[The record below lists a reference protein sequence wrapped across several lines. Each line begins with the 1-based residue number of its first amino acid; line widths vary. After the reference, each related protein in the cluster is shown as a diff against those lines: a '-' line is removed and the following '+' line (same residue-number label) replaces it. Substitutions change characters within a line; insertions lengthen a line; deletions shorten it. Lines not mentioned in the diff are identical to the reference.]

1 MATFS
6 LSTPD
11 PPKELLIPLHIAF
24 IEALDKKRDSLAY
37 HFTTHL
43 RMNGVYWGLTALE
56 ILGKP
61 EVLDRQALIDFVFS
75 CWNEQTGGFGSFP
88 GHDAHVHSS
97 LSAIQI
103 LAMKDAL
110 TELEERRLRDRL
122 IDFIVGLQLP
132 NGAIQGD
139 QWGETDTRF
148 LYCAISALTHLGAL
162 DRLPRDLTISYILSC
177 HNHDG
182 GFGTGPGAES
192 HAAQAWVCI
201 GSLSILQ
208 ALDRID
214 AERVGGWLSE
224 RQLPNGGLNGR
235 PQKLEDVCYSWW
247 VLSSLSIIRRLHW
260 INAKKLARFILAAQD
275 PDEGGIADRPDNVTD
290 VFHTVFGCAGL
301 SLLGWEGLKEVDP
314 TYCMPLRVTKQL
326 GIDRPFQRP
335 PAIDWNES

>member
-1 MATFS
+1 MRLGHLLLLRFASLIQFFFSGSSRKVLLARRNASISLYSPHHHLFYTVSSTPSHPSPIFGLSSTMATFS

-75 CWNEQTGGFGSFP
+75 CWNDQTGGFGSFP

-122 IDFIVGLQLP
+122 IDCKSQRSMFS
-132 NGAIQGD
+132 NG
-139 QWGETDTRF
+139 E
-148 LYCAISALTHLGAL
+148 
-162 DRLPRDLTISYILSC
+162 
-177 HNHDG
+177 
-182 GFGTGPGAES
+182 E
-192 HAAQAWVCI
+192 VC
-201 GSLSILQ
+201 
-208 ALDRID
+208 
-214 AERVGGWLSE
+214 
-224 RQLPNGGLNGR
+224 
-235 PQKLEDVCYSWW
+235 
-247 VLSSLSIIRRLHW
+247 
-260 INAKKLARFILAAQD
+260 
-275 PDEGGIADRPDNVTD
+275 
-290 VFHTVFGCAGL
+290 
-301 SLLGWEGLKEVDP
+301 
-314 TYCMPLRVTKQL
+314 
-326 GIDRPFQRP
+326 
-335 PAIDWNES
+335 